1 MGNHREKNPPSRI
14 ERVRIGVEILAL
26 IGVGVYTWLVSRQV
40 EISRDALRI
49 GSRAYIA
56 AGDARIWTAEAQRKT
71 DGTPRQLGPL
81 TVGETPRLEVTLTNG
96 GNTPALNATATAFI
110 QVRKDFPSGPPA
122 DDPSIQTEKSMSRSV
137 VPKDGTMGSFGH
149 ALRSPLSEADISD
162 LSTGKR
168 FLVIY
173 GFATYND
180 VFNASRR
187 TEFCYLYSWNARAM
201 VACPTYNRLE

>member
-1 MGNHREKNPPSRI
+1 MGNGDKNPLSRL

-26 IGVGVYTWLVSRQV
+26 IGVGVYTWLMARQV
-40 EISRDALRI
+40 EISRDALRV

-56 AGDARIWTAEAQRKT
+56 AGDARIWTAKARGETA
-71 DGTPRQLGPL
+71 GTSRQSGPL
-81 TVGETPRLEVTLTNG
+81 TVGETPVLEVTLTNG
-96 GNTPALNATATAFI
+96 GNTPALNAAATAFL
-110 QVRKDFPSGPPA
+110 QVRKDLPSGPPA
-122 DDPSIQTEKSMSRSV
+122 DDPSIQTERSTSRSV
-137 VPKDGTMGSFGH
+137 VPKDGTMGPLGH

-162 LSTGKR
+162 ISTGKR

-180 VFNASRR
+180 VFNVSRR
-187 TEFCYLYSWNARAM
+187 TDFCYFYSWNARAM